1 MVALRRKMRV
11 MGLGRWL
18 IVFVFAFTLH
28 APASSQIYKW
38 VDQAGVTHYGSAP
51 PAGARATPFQPAVP
65 VVPAASTAAAEQ
77 ARRAAGDDVRTV
89 EEDATER
96 AREQPEPMGR
106 KAGIA
111 ERLLHCAFARQQLE
125 VVTLGGPVFR
135 RDVQGGRHYLPDEA
149 RGGEIARLRADVAQ
163 QCAGLDSDAA
173 TQVRWQQI
181 NNFVV
186 CDRARSLLQAFD
198 ANRSRVSNQEYDKV
212 TLLVEESCA
221 PGRFPPETGRRGE
234 WFRQYVL
241 PGELR
246 Q

>member
-1 MVALRRKMRV
+1 MRA

-18 IVFVFAFTLH
+18 IVFAFAFTLH
-28 APASSQIYKW
+28 APAWSQIYKW
-38 VDQAGVTHYGSAP
+38 VDEAGVTHYGSAP
-51 PAGARATPFQPAVP
+51 PAGASATLVQPAAP
-65 VVPAASTAAAEQ
+65 VVPAASTAGAKQ
-77 ARRAAGDDVRTV
+77 ARRAPGDDMRTV
-89 EEDATER
+89 EEDASER
-96 AREQPEPMGR
+96 ARDQPDPMGR
-106 KAGIA
+106 KSA
-111 ERLLHCAFARQQLE
+111 EADRLLRCAFSRQQLD

-135 RDVQGGRHYLPDEA
+135 RDAQGGRHYLPDEA

-173 TQVRWQQI
+173 TQVRWRQI

-186 CDRARSLLQAFD
+186 CDSARSLLQSFD

-212 TLLVEESCA
+212 TRLVKESCS
-221 PGRFPPETGRRGE
+221 PNRFPPETGRRGE